1 MRRTLFVIAL
11 LTALVPMAG
20 TTSSAQVSPLA
31 DFSGYS
37 TGTAMH
43 ADALKSGTTL
53 LEDTEVAF
61 SGANVNSRGL
71 GDALSNEMEQAYQ
84 TAAEAGDRAAGRGSG
99 LEIGLATTVP
109 NLTNAN
115 QINPGSTVQAFAPES
130 TGLLTEEFIPVDLDP
145 IIQATTLRGQAQAIY
160 SDKVCVLGQPISSGL
175 GYAANAN
182 LVNSATPAT
191 SLLATNTVDNAVSQS
206 KSFTYLIPNGDGTYG
221 LVSETH
227 QILAP
232 VTLIPGVAGVGP
244 LVIEFAGEWVL
255 RSTATGKDGGAKVEY
270 GPAGSPSPTTKVIVV
285 KLAGA
290 EIASLTTQQLLEQ
303 DGLVVPI
310 SVPGIASG
318 EIAIGEDPRAI
329 GGDAASQPEMMANG
343 TLAAAAV
350 DVVRVNLNLPAADMR
365 VTDLRVGHMESR
377 AMVPVGGIQC
387 GIPVTKT
394 GTPAS
399 VTAGQDQVI
408 TYTITV
414 PSDVEAFKAIA
425 CDVVNLK
432 VTDVTTAED
441 GVKFDIVSASKD
453 GKISGNTV
461 TWDKLGTYKPGD
473 PAIVLTIGLKV
484 PAGSAAGKITDTAT
498 ATGVLDNCKGNASA
512 NADSLSGLASMDAA
526 ALTGNAD
533 FSGVA
538 TTIAGLAVVAPAPA
552 APAFGPTPR
561 GGVATGAGGTDQS
574 NSLLPVAA
582 VAASAALLG
591 SVALLSL
598 AGAQRRRIG

>member
-37 TGTAMH
+37 TGTAVH
-43 ADALKSGTTL
+43 AGALENGTTRL
-53 LEDTEVAF
+53 VDTEVAF

-71 GDALSNEMEQAYQ
+71 GAALMNEMDQAYQ
-84 TAAEAGDRAAGRGSG
+84 LVTTAADMSAGRGSG
-99 LEIGLATTVP
+99 LEVGVGTEVP
-109 NLTNAN
+109 NGTDAN
-115 QINPGSTVQAFAPES
+115 QINPGSTIQMFAPES
-130 TGLLTEEFIPVDLDP
+130 TELETVNFTDVNLDP
-145 IIQATTLRGQAQAIY
+145 IINSDYLRGQAQAIY
-160 SDKVCVLGQPISSGL
+160 NERVCVLGQPISSGL
-175 GYAANAN
+175 GYAGNAA
-182 LVNSATPAT
+182 LVDAEPGTM
-191 SLLATNTVDNAVSQS
+191 LATNTGANAVNQS

-221 LVSETH
+221 LVTETH

-232 VTLIPGVAGVGP
+232 LTLIPGAAAP
-244 LVIEFAGEWVL
+244 LPDVLSIEFGGEWVL
-255 RSTATGKDGGAKVEY
+255 RSTATGKPGGAKVTYAPE
-270 GPAGSPSPTTKVIVV
+270 GSISNTTKVITV
-285 KLAGA
+285 K
-290 EIASLTTQQLLEQ
+290 
-303 DGLVVPI
+303 
-310 SVPGIASG
+310 ASG
-318 EIAIGEDPRAI
+318 EEVLSLTMQEFMDNEGQVFDIPNVGQIALGEDPRAI
-329 GGDAASQPEMMANG
+329 GDMSTASKPELAANG
-343 TLAAAAV
+343 TVAAAAV
-350 DVVRVNLNLPAADMR
+350 DVVRIIGLPLAD
-365 VTDLRVGHMESR
+365 TLGIELADLRVGHMESR

-425 CDVVNLK
+425 CDVLNLK

-453 GKISGNTV
+453 GKISGDTV

-498 ATGVLDNCKGNASA
+498 ATGVLGNCKGNASA
-512 NADSLSGLASMDAA
+512 NSDSLSGLASMDAA
-526 ALTGNAD
+526 ALTGNAA

-538 TTIAGLAVVAPAPA
+538 TTVAGLAAVAPAGA

-591 SVALLSL
+591 SVALLGL